1 MARYKVLILL
11 LVLSVI
17 VGASSVVTAQDETL
31 RITLFINGT
40 LGDKSFFDSAQ
51 RGLDNLLDDDFN
63 IEVNTIETS
72 TDPSTWEPGIDDA
85 LSDTDNYD
93 IFIAGTFQTI
103 EYVAERS
110 HLYPDKTLIFF
121 DAPMPYEDPEICVDA
136 CANVYSIGYSQNEG
150 SFLAGVY
157 AGAMTISG
165 LAGFNDDPIIASIGG
180 QDIPIINDF
189 VVAYEQ
195 GACLVNPESVNISQY
210 VSGSDGWNN
219 PARAKEIS
227 LAVFEQGA
235 DIVFNVAGGSG
246 PGMFEAALEQDH
258 YAIGVDSDQAAL
270 YVDSNPDLA
279 ERILTSMEKRVDN
292 SLYRA
297 IELYLAD
304 ELPVG
309 TFEVLGIETG
319 GVELSDNE
327 IYQDATPD
335 NIKELV
341 TAVEEAVVSGDITV
355 TTVFEDRVSLGYTL
369 ATVGQPCSEMP
380 ETDFDVSMY
389 LGEM

>member
-1 MARYKVLILL
+1 MI
-11 LVLSVI
+11 
-17 VGASSVVTAQDETL
+17 GASSVVTAQDETL

-51 RGLDNLLDDDFN
+51 RGMDNLLDDGFN
-63 IEVNTIETS
+63 VEVNTIETS
-72 TDPSTWEPGIDDA
+72 SDPNTWEAGIDDGM
-85 LSDTDNYD
+85 SDTDNYD

-103 EYVAERS
+103 EFVAERA
-110 HLYPDKTLIFF
+110 HLYPDKTFIFF
-121 DAPMPYEDPEICVDA
+121 DAPMPWDDPEICVDA
-136 CANVYSIGYSQNEG
+136 CSNVYAIGYSQNEG

-157 AGAMTISG
+157 ASAMTISG
-165 LAGFNDDPIIASIGG
+165 IEGMNDDAIISSIGG

-195 GACLVNPESVNISQY
+195 GACLVNPEVQNIAQY
-210 VSGSDGWNN
+210 VGGDNGWTN
-219 PARAKEIS
+219 PARAKEIT
-227 LAVFEQGA
+227 LALYEQGA

-246 PGMFEAALEQDH
+246 QGMFEAALEQGH

-297 IELYLAD
+297 IELYLD
-304 ELPVG
+304 GELPVG
-309 TFEVLGIETG
+309 TFEVLGIELG

-327 IYQDATPD
+327 IYQDSTPD
-335 NIKELV
+335 NIKDLV
-341 TAVEEAVVSGDITV
+341 TAVEEGVVAGDIAVNSAFGDEPTP
-355 TTVFEDRVSLGYTL
+355 
-369 ATVGQPCSEMP
+369 VGQACADMP